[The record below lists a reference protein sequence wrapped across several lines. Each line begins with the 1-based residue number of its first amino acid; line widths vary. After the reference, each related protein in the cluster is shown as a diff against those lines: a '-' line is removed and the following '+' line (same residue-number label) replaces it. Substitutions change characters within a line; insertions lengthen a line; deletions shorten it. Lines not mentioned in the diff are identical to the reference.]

1 MSDADCGTCPSASP
15 ITEVVASN
23 DEKVVTAVTIT
34 PKAHSM
40 LTQALGDSEASLL
53 VNVLDGGCSGY
64 MYDLQ
69 LIEDSEETC
78 QELEINGISVMI
90 PENVSAMLDGIEID
104 YEDKLMGGGFKVN
117 NPNAD
122 RTCGCGESFR

>member
-1 MSDADCGTCPSASP
+1 MSDAECGTCPSASP
-15 ITEVVASN
+15 ISQMEVADAVIAT
-23 DEKVVTAVTIT
+23 VTLSE
-34 PKAHSM
+34 KAHTM
-40 LTQALGDSEASLL
+40 LEQALGDSSASLL
-53 VNVLDGGCSGY
+53 VNVLDGGCSGF

-69 LIEDSEETC
+69 LVEETDDSH
-78 QELEINGISVMI
+78 QHSLVDGINILI
-90 PENVSAMLDGIEID
+90 PEKVSSMLDGIEID

>member
-15 ITEVVASN
+15 IIEISPEVRIDA
-23 DEKVVTAVTIT
+23 AITISD
-34 PKAHSM
+34 KAHGM
-40 LTQALGDSEASLL
+40 LVQALGDSDSSLM
-53 VNVLDGGCSGY
+53 VNVLNGGCSGF

-69 LIEDSEETC
+69 LVEETDVNC
-78 QELEINGISVMI
+78 QSLVVDGIKVLI
-90 PENVSAMLDGIEID
+90 PETATTMLDGVEID

>member
-1 MSDADCGTCPSASP
+1 MSEADCGTCPSASP
-15 ITEVVASN
+15 ITEISPEVRIDA
-23 DEKVVTAVTIT
+23 TIT
-34 PKAHSM
+34 ISDKAHGM
-40 LTQALGDSEASLL
+40 LIQALGDSDSALM
-53 VNVLDGGCSGY
+53 VNVLNGGCSGF

-69 LIEDSEETC
+69 LVEETDVNC
-78 QELEINGISVMI
+78 QSLVVDGIRVLI
-90 PENVSAMLDGIEID
+90 PETATTMLDGVEID

>member
-15 ITEVVASN
+15 IIEVGASSV
-23 DEKVVTAVTIT
+23 EKVVATVTIT

-40 LTQALGDSEASLL
+40 LTQALGDSDASLL

-78 QELEINGISVMI
+78 QELEVNGISVMI

>member
-1 MSDADCGTCPSASP
+1 
-15 ITEVVASN
+15 
-23 DEKVVTAVTIT
+23 
-34 PKAHSM
+34 M
-40 LTQALGDSEASLL
+40 LTQALGDSEAALL

-78 QELEINGISVMI
+78 QELEVDGISVMI

>member
-1 MSDADCGTCPSASP
+1 MSDAECGTCPSASP
-15 ITEVVASN
+15 LTEVAAPTVERVVA
-23 DEKVVTAVTIT
+23 VVTIS

-40 LTQALGDSEASLL
+40 LTQALGDSEAALF

-78 QELEINGISVMI
+78 QELEVDGISVMI

>member
-1 MSDADCGTCPSASP
+1 MSEANCSTCPSTSP
-15 ITEVVASN
+15 ITEVATPSA
-23 DEKVVTAVTIT
+23 EKVDATLTIT
-34 PKAHSM
+34 PKAHTM
-40 LTQALGDSEASLL
+40 LTQALGDSEAALL
-53 VNVLDGGCSGY
+53 INVLDGGCSGY

-78 QELEINGISVMI
+78 QALEIDGISVMI
-90 PENVSAMLDGIEID
+90 PEKVSAMLDGIEID

-117 NPNAD
+117 NPTAD

>member
-15 ITEVVASN
+15 IIEVGAASV
-23 DEKVVTAVTIT
+23 EKVVATVTIT

-90 PENVSAMLDGIEID
+90 PENVSTMLDGIEID

>member
-1 MSDADCGTCPSASP
+1 MSEADCGTCPSASP
-15 ITEVVASN
+15 ITEISPEVRINA
-23 DEKVVTAVTIT
+23 TIT
-34 PKAHSM
+34 ISDKAHGM
-40 LTQALGDSEASLL
+40 LIQALGDSDSALM
-53 VNVLDGGCSGY
+53 VNVLNGGCSGF

-69 LIEDSEETC
+69 LVEETDVNC
-78 QELEINGISVMI
+78 QSLVVNGIRVLI
-90 PENVSAMLDGIEID
+90 PETATTMLDGVEID

>member
-1 MSDADCGTCPSASP
+1 MSDSDCGTCPSASP
-15 ITEVVASN
+15 ITEVGASSV
-23 DEKVVTAVTIT
+23 EKVLATVTIT

-78 QELEINGISVMI
+78 QELEINGILVMI
-90 PENVSAMLDGIEID
+90 PENVSTMLDGIEID

>member
-15 ITEVVASN
+15 IDEIASTSDERVVAM
-23 DEKVVTAVTIT
+23 VTLT
-34 PKAHSM
+34 PKAHTM

-53 VNVLDGGCSGY
+53 VNVLNGGCTGF

-69 LIEDSEETC
+69 LVEDSEEKC
-78 QELEINGISVMI
+78 QELEVDGISIMI
-90 PENVSAMLDGIEID
+90 PETVSAMLNGIEID

>member
-1 MSDADCGTCPSASP
+1 
-15 ITEVVASN
+15 
-23 DEKVVTAVTIT
+23 
-34 PKAHSM
+34 
-40 LTQALGDSEASLL
+40 
-53 VNVLDGGCSGY
+53 

-90 PENVSAMLDGIEID
+90 PENVSTMLDGIEID

>member
-15 ITEVVASN
+15 ITEVAVSN
-23 DEKVVTAVTIT
+23 GEKVVTAVTIT

-69 LIEDSEETC
+69 LIEDNEETC